1 MERFLLLLLQAAI
14 IDWNRGRKVQ
24 VSACLLDRSH
34 AASQTYTLE
43 PASDGYETLKILAAN
58 FRLAGIGDDRGQG
71 AERSGTARRAG
82 HQGIVHALE
91 RGSSLLGE
99 PHADVVGTLVDDDRR
114 GRGLSLQNGGGV
126 HRSYIGHDLFD
137 VALPIALEF
146 DGEIAAVGFGDGGEA
161 ELQTGAP

>member
-1 MERFLLLLLQAAI
+1 MERFLLLLIQAAI
-14 IDWNRGRKVQ
+14 LDSNRGRKVQ
-24 VSACLLDRSH
+24 VSDCLLDRSH

-91 RGSSLLGE
+91 RGSILLGE
-99 PHADVVGTLVDDDRR
+99 PHADRVGATLYDDRC
-114 GRGLSLQNGGGV
+114 GCVLALQHGARV
-126 HRSYIGHDLFD
+126 QSVPL
-137 VALPIALEF
+137 L
-146 DGEIAAVGFGDGGEA
+146 GE
-161 ELQTGAP
+161 P